1 MVKVTR
7 LDGVEF
13 VLNGELI
20 EHIEA
25 TPDSVITLTNGKKWV
40 VLETVDEVVRRV
52 VQYRRSL
59 RPYLTPVEVAE

>member
-7 LDGVEF
+7 LDGAEF
-13 VLNGELI
+13 VLNAELI

-25 TPDSVITLTNGKKWV
+25 TPDSVITLMTGKKWV
-40 VLETVDEVVRRV
+40 VLESVDEVVRRV

-59 RPYLTPVEVAE
+59 RPYLTPVEVTE

>member
-7 LDGVEF
+7 LDGMDF
-13 VLNGELI
+13 VLNAELI

-25 TPDSVITLTNGKKWV
+25 TPDSVITLMTGKKWV
-40 VLETVDEVVRRV
+40 VLESVDEVVRRV

-59 RPYLTPVEVAE
+59 RPYLTPVEVTE

>member
-7 LDGVEF
+7 LDGMDF
-13 VLNGELI
+13 VLNAELI

-25 TPDSVITLTNGKKWV
+25 TPDSVITLTTGKKWV
-40 VLETVDEVVRRV
+40 VLEPVDEIVRRV

-59 RPYLTPVEVAE
+59 RPYLTPVEVTE